1 MAMSVHAHEV
11 GSASAAHDMNKQGQE
26 NPFWWWWPYS
36 MPRGMVAAGSACSAT
51 LDRGANCPVQPLAA
65 ESLQNHFC
73 DVIVAVVLAVH
84 PPLSLFSKSEKSVIQ
99 SISF

>member
-1 MAMSVHAHEV
+1 MSHLSHRPMAMRVHGHAV
-11 GSASAAHDMNKQGQE
+11 GSASAAHDTNKQGQE

-73 DVIVAVVLAVH
+73 DVIVAVVLAVC
-84 PPLSLFSKSEKSVIQ
+84 PVLSLSVFQ
-99 SISF
+99 G